1 MAGDPVGD
9 RTDRIHKAI
18 GDRLLHNGLDAMNLS
33 GRYLLVQSSTHDG
46 GLWLTAFDSPQR
58 AAAYLDDEEYPHDWD
73 TETMVDLETGASFS
87 PVVTTRWEP
96 AAP

>member
-1 MAGDPVGD
+1 MAGGPVGD
-9 RTDRIHKAI
+9 RTDRIRGVI
-18 GDRLLHNGLDAMNLS
+18 GDRPLHNGL
-33 GRYLLVQSSTHDG
+33 
-46 GLWLTAFDSPQR
+46 DSPQR
-58 AAAYLDDEEYPHDWD
+58 AAAYLDDGEYPHDWD